1 MPKHPE
7 ALSENELWLL
17 SFYRTSEIAGA
28 LFFGR
33 IARSVKPG
41 PLQVDI
47 THHFADEANHARW
60 WSECIAD
67 LGAGPLNLGRAYQD
81 DYLSAAGIPANV
93 MEVLAIT
100 QVFEKRAIGLYNRH
114 LKVADPH
121 PRIAA
126 TLHRIMVDERWHI
139 QYVRAALREQE
150 AVHGPDQVDATLKRF
165 DAADDAVFAK
175 LIDEHG
181 ERFPHMAADPV
192 PPAAG
197 DAG

>member
-1 MPKHPE
+1 MPKHLE
-7 ALSENELWLL
+7 ALSENDLWLL

-41 PLQVDI
+41 SLQVDI
-47 THHFADEANHARW
+47 THHFADEATHARW

-81 DYLSAAGIPANV
+81 EYLGAAGVPANV

-114 LKVADPH
+114 LKMADAH
-121 PRIAA
+121 PRIAV
-126 TLHRIMVDERWHI
+126 TLNRIMVDERWHI
-139 QYVRAALREQE
+139 QYVRAALRDQE
-150 AVHGPDQVDATLKRF
+150 AVHGTDEVRATLERF

-175 LIDEHG
+175 LIAEYGD
-181 ERFPHMAADPV
+181 RFPYVATPGS
-192 PPAAG
+192 PG
-197 DAG
+197 